1 MSIPFPP
8 ERENDVT
15 TLPFAGQ
22 RQRFTGALP
31 AFAVLLAL
39 FLRLPLEVAF
49 LLPDFFTGA
58 LEDDFDDV
66 PGALALLLWLL
77 EGGGRGFFLM
87 LSERV
92 EAVLGGF
99 VSRNF

>member
-15 TLPFAGQ
+15 TLPFDGQ

-31 AFAVLLAL
+31 AFVAPLAL
-39 FLRLPLEVAF
+39 FLRLPLEVVF

-58 LEDDFDDV
+58 LEADFEDV
-66 PGALALLLWLL
+66 PGARALLLWLP
-77 EGGGRGFFLM
+77 EGGGKGP
-87 LSERV
+87 V
-92 EAVLGGF
+92 Q
-99 VSRNF
+99 RNVP